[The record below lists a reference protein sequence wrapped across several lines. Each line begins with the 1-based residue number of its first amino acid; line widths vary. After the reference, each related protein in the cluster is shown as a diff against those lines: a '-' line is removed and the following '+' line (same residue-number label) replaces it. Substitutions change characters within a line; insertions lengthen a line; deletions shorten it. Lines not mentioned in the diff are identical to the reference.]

1 MESIKHLI
9 SRHEQWFP
17 EFNYYFTVI
26 EEIERFRMT
35 KPDISIDGCAALIE
49 GICKTIILG
58 LDDEQ
63 DREKLNKMAKN
74 KLAHRAVSLLKDNDD
89 IYENTFANRAAEFIG
104 TMGTL
109 RNARGDISHGKASP
123 KELPEDSDLT
133 RLIIEFTDS
142 LTRYLLSSYF
152 NKELDSRRSML
163 EDVEYDENPNFNA
176 YLDDEFSYESSKVS
190 YSQALYDQYYE
201 DYLVQ
206 LAEYK
211 AQEEPEEIE

>member
-1 MESIKHLI
+1 
-9 SRHEQWFP
+9 
-17 EFNYYFTVI
+17 
-26 EEIERFRMT
+26 MT

-152 NKELDSRRSML
+152 NKELDSRRSIL

-176 YLDDEFSYESSKVS
+176 YLDDAFSYESSKVS

>member
-9 SRHEQWFP
+9 RRYEQWFP
-17 EFNYYFTVI
+17 EFNYYFLVI
-26 EEIERFRMT
+26 EEIERFRTT

-49 GICKTIILG
+49 GICKTIILD

-63 DREKLNKMAKN
+63 EKEKLNKMAKN

-123 KELPEDSDLT
+123 KELPEDSNLT

-152 NKELDSRRSML
+152 NKELDNRRTKL
-163 EDVEYDENPNFNA
+163 EEIEYEENLEFNE
-176 YLDDEFSYESSKVS
+176 YLDDKYNYESSKVS

-206 LAEYK
+206 LADYK
-211 AQEEPEEIE
+211 DQQEPEEII